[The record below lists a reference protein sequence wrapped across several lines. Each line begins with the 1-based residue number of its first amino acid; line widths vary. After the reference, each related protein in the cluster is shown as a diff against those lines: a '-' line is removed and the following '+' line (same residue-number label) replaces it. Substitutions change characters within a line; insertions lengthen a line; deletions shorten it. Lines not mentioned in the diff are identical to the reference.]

1 MNCTYYIFLDLY
13 ILYQLFMIIILK
25 LINVRQTMAVVGVN
39 DQWWVNWQNAWVLL
53 SKIGLKLG
61 YRLSSE
67 VSWQH
72 KNEIFLFCGERTTL

>member
-1 MNCTYYIFLDLY
+1 
-13 ILYQLFMIIILK
+13 
-25 LINVRQTMAVVGVN
+25 MAVVGVN
-39 DQWWVNWQNAWVLL
+39 DQWWVNWQGPWVLL

-72 KNEIFLFCGERTTL
+72 KNGIFLFCFVAKKQHYELGTVVHV

>member
-1 MNCTYYIFLDLY
+1 MNCTYYILPRSLY
-13 ILYQLFMIIILK
+13 FIPVIHDILK

-39 DQWWVNWQNAWVLL
+39 DQWWVSWQGSWVLL

-72 KNEIFLFCGERTTL
+72 KNGIFLFCGGKTTL

>member
-1 MNCTYYIFLDLY
+1 
-13 ILYQLFMIIILK
+13 
-25 LINVRQTMAVVGVN
+25 MAVVGVN
-39 DQWWVNWQNAWVLL
+39 DQWWVSWQGSWVLL

-72 KNEIFLFCGERTTL
+72 KNGIFLFCGERTTL